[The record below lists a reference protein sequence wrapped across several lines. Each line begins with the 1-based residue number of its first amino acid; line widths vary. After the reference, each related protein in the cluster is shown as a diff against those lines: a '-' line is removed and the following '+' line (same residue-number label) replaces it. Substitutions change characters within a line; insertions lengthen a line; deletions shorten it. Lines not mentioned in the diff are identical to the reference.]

1 MTLCDIAINLT
12 DSAFDSDRQQVVA
25 DAAAQ
30 GVNYLI
36 LTGTTVEQ
44 STQAADYAASS
55 QRAFATAGVHPHYA
69 DEAPADF
76 IARLRQ
82 LARRPEVLAIG
93 ECGLDFFRDL
103 SPRAV
108 QEQVFAAQLELAG
121 ELAMPVLL
129 HEREAAERQHAILRQ
144 FRDRLPG
151 AVAHCFTGDEAT
163 LKRWLE
169 LDLYIGIT
177 GWICD
182 ERRGQHLRELV
193 QMIPDDRLLVETDAP
208 YLIPRDLKLKSR
220 RNEPQYLPHIVR
232 TIAACRRQDPQTLAA
247 MTLANSQRLFGFAG

>member
-1 MTLCDIAINLT
+1 M
-12 DSAFDSDRQQVVA
+12 
-25 DAAAQ
+25 
-30 GVNYLI
+30 
-36 LTGTTVEQ
+36 
-44 STQAADYAASS
+44 
-55 QRAFATAGVHPHYA
+55 
-69 DEAPADF
+69 
-76 IARLRQ
+76 
-82 LARRPEVLAIG
+82 
-93 ECGLDFFRDL
+93 
-103 SPRAV
+103 
-108 QEQVFAAQLELAG
+108 FAAQLELAG

-208 YLIPRDLKLKSR
+208 YLIPGISSSK
-220 RNEPQYLPHIVR
+220 
-232 TIAACRRQDPQTLAA
+232 AAATSHSICPTLSAPLLRAA
-247 MTLANSQRLFGFAG
+247 DKTHKRWPP